1 MHLPSAAWSPSI
13 SKASI
18 RRRDAENAMHW
29 PRVLRML
36 LSFRWGFRALET
48 LELTEMRALEE
59 WREVHINDFPRL
71 DELAIS
77 TCPKLYRLP
86 DCLSSLAKLEINDCK
101 VLTTFPKLPSLT
113 GLKLWGSCNWHIWSV
128 SLDLPNLEYLQISNY
143 DRPTLDFYPNLPA
156 LKVLTIECC
165 KNLEKAAG
173 SHHLISLQS
182 LEIYSCPKFQG
193 LTDKHLHPQFAVFL
207 GLGESKPPLP
217 YSKARDRR
225 ARKALALARL
235 MQKEDFNSHQE
246 RISQFNLFLL
256 IYLNETVSCNS
267 IK

>member
-1 MHLPSAAWSPSI
+1 MQCIGREFCGCCSASAG
-13 SKASI
+13 
-18 RRRDAENAMHW
+18 
-29 PRVLRML
+29 
-36 LSFRWGFRALET
+36 GFRALET

-77 TCPKLYRLP
+77 TCPKLHRLP

-246 RISQFNLFLL
+246 RISQFNLFPPHLF
-256 IYLNETVSCNS
+256 
-267 IK
+267 K